1 MYKYICIYTYLTIY
15 MYIYMCTGA
24 PLGRELSKAP
34 MLSLRQMQSQNL
46 SKSIEGL
53 SEKDAQKI
61 LGNGKTVW
69 IPVDV
74 LLLMTVKSQC

>member
-1 MYKYICIYTYLTIY
+1 
-15 MYIYMCTGA
+15 
-24 PLGRELSKAP
+24 

-69 IPVDV
+69 IPVAV
-74 LLLMTVKSQC
+74 PTVDGGQIAMLRYMNGQK